1 MDWTMD
7 NKTYNRQHDIKFPY
21 FLPTPTNKYITEKS
35 FRVGT
40 PEDVLGKKTFLEK

>member
-1 MDWTMD
+1 MD

-21 FLPTPTNKYITEKS
+21 SLPTPTNKYITEKS

-40 PEDVLGKKTFLEK
+40 PEECFRKKTFLEKQ